1 MTTTQAGL
9 VRHLHTLIARQAHG
23 APTDQQLLEH
33 FLTQRSEASFAA
45 LVERHGPMVLGV
57 CRRVLHHTH
66 DAEDAFQATFLVL
79 ARKANSIRKQE
90 SLGSFLHG
98 VAYHLA
104 EKLRTKTRRRSAHER
119 AAASRESADPVEDIT
134 WRELRS
140 VLDEEL
146 AKLPE
151 QYRTPLVLCYLEGKT
166 QDEAAKRLG
175 WSKSTFRRR
184 LERARD
190 LLGRRLNRRGL
201 ALSAALSAPLLTGTS
216 ANALVPPA
224 LTATTTR
231 AALLVGSGQRATA
244 LVSAQVSVL
253 VAEAGTL
260 LTAKAKA
267 VIALVVLLSV
277 AAGGML
283 LYSAREARQTASPT
297 GGQAPAL
304 SPRPEGP
311 RLEGAV
317 EIKGRVL
324 DPDGKPLGG
333 ARLVLLSRAAPNK
346 AGESVRAK
354 TDKDGRFLLKV
365 RSADF
370 GPKGTG
376 TLIGSAEGFGLNWTD
391 VTARSKD
398 EITLRLAADDVPI
411 IGRVLDLEGKP
422 VAGASVQVRS
432 VAKRAD
438 GKDLTAFVETVEKHL
453 KEGTPGFLNANFQP
467 GPLSV
472 AMDKFQL
479 QRLSPAGLEVPAT
492 VTTGEDG
499 RFRLSG
505 FGRERLLELAIH
517 GPTIARTPLNA
528 LTRTGPARGWI
539 SGNWGLY
546 GARFDCLA
554 APCKPIVGTVRDKRT
569 GKPLAGMNIWVA
581 QASMSEAK
589 TDSQG
594 RYRVVGAAKS
604 KQYDVTASGLP
615 YFRRSKNHV
624 ADTPGLEP
632 LTVDFE
638 LERGVIVRGRLTDKH
653 TGKPVRGEVQYVV
666 LPDNPHL
673 KDFEGINSLT
683 GRTAVDGSFS
693 VVAIPGPGL
702 LCVTADEVNRFAA
715 AEDKGWKT
723 RGGFDTYH
731 AVVPI
736 DPSEKEEKSTTCDI
750 ALDPARVLKG
760 SVVGPDDRPL
770 TGVYA
775 AGLSPIITFDLF
787 AHERLDSDTF
797 TVGGMKSGRPRM
809 LVFFHRDKRLGK
821 VLKLQGDESKPL
833 TVRLE
838 PLGTLTGR
846 VLDAKG
852 RPWAGLRMTV
862 TLAAKALNAP
872 LARKDKTYPPE
883 FHWGYSSW
891 PHLTSREATTDGEGR
906 FRVEGLLPGL
916 GYDLF
921 LSGSEARPD
930 VGSLTVESGKTT
942 DLGDLKSKQTPG
954 EPSGR

>member
-1 MTTTQAGL
+1 MNTTQTGL
-9 VRHLHTLIARQAHG
+9 ARHLRTLIARQTNSS
-23 APTDQQLLEH
+23 PTDQQLLER

-79 ARKANSIRKQE
+79 ARKASSIRKQE
-90 SLGSFLHG
+90 SLGSYLHG

-104 EKLRTKTRRRSAHER
+104 EKLRAKTRRRSAHER
-119 AAASRESADPVEDIT
+119 ATAGRETTDPAEEIT
-134 WRELRS
+134 WGELRS

-151 QYRTPLVLCYLEGKT
+151 QYRAPLVLCYLEGKT
-166 QDEAAKRLG
+166 QDEAARRLG

-190 LLGRRLNRRGL
+190 LLGCRLTRRGL
-201 ALSAALSAPLLTGTS
+201 ALSAALSAPLLAGTTT
-216 ANALVPPA
+216 NALVPPA
-224 LTATTTR
+224 LTETTTR
-231 AALLVGSGQRATA
+231 AALLLGSGKRATELVPERVSA
-244 LVSAQVSVL
+244 LVGEARASV
-253 VAEAGTL
+253 VP
-260 LTAKAKA
+260 KAKA
-267 VIALVVLLSV
+267 AIVLLVSLSV

-283 LYSAREARQTASPT
+283 LHSARQNSQAA
-297 GGQAPAL
+297 APAAGL
-304 SPRPEGP
+304 APVIPPHPDESRPD
-311 RLEGAV
+311 ATV

-333 ARLVLLSRAAPNK
+333 VRLVLLFKDAPKK
-346 AGESVRAK
+346 AGEPVRAQ
-354 TDKDGRFLLKV
+354 TDGGGRFLLKV

-370 GPKGTG
+370 GPSGKGT
-376 TLIGSAEGFGLNWTD
+376 LVGSAEGFGLNWTD
-391 VTARSKD
+391 VTAQSKD
-398 EITLRLAADDVPI
+398 QVTLRLAADDVPI
-411 IGRVLDLEGKP
+411 AGRVLDLEGKP
-422 VAGASVQVRS
+422 VAGATVQVRS

-438 GKDLTAFVETVEKHL
+438 GKDLAAFVETLEKYL
-453 KEGTPGFLNANFQP
+453 KEGTPGFLNKNFQP

-472 AMDKFQL
+472 AMDKFPW
-479 QRLSPAGLEVPAT
+479 QRLSPARLDVPASA
-492 VTTGEDG
+492 TTDMEG
-499 RFRLSG
+499 RFRLIG
-505 FGRERLLELAIH
+505 FGRERLLDLTIH
-517 GPTIARTPLNA
+517 GPTIAQTVLHA
-528 LTRTGPARGWI
+528 LTRSGPARGWI

-546 GARFDCLA
+546 GARFECLV
-554 APCKPIVGTVRDKRT
+554 APAKPIVGTVRDKHT

-581 QASMSEAK
+581 QALVNEAK
-589 TDSQG
+589 TDGQG

-604 KQYDVTASGLP
+604 KQYDVTASGMP

-638 LERGVIVRGRLTDKH
+638 LERGVVVRGRLTDKL
-653 TGKPVRGEVQYVV
+653 TGKPVRGEVHYVV

-673 KDFEGINSLT
+673 KEFEDINSLT
-683 GRTAVDGSFS
+683 GRTAADGSFS

-723 RGGFDTYH
+723 RGGFDLYH

-736 DPSEKEEKSTTCDI
+736 DPSEKDEKSTTRDI
-750 ALDPARVLKG
+750 ALEPARVLKG
-760 SVVGPDDRPL
+760 SVVGPDGHPL
-770 TGVYA
+770 TRVYA
-775 AGLSPIITFDLF
+775 AGRSPIVSFDLF
-787 AHERLDSDTF
+787 SHERLDADTF
-797 TVGGMKSGRPRM
+797 TAGGLKSGRPRM
-809 LVFFHRDKRLGK
+809 LVFFHREKKLGK
-821 VLKLQGDESKPL
+821 VLKLLGDEREPL

-838 PLGTLTGR
+838 PLGALSGR

-852 RPWAGLRMTV
+852 RPRAGLRMTV
-862 TLAAKALNAP
+862 MLAAEALNAP
-872 LARKDKTYPPE
+872 LARQDKTYPPE

-891 PHLTSREATTDGEGR
+891 PQLTSREAMTDAEGR
-906 FRVEGLLPGL
+906 FRTEGLLPGL

-921 LSGSEARPD
+921 LSGSEVGPDARK
-930 VGSLTVESGKTT
+930 LTVESGKTR
-942 DLGDLKSKQTPG
+942 DLGDLKSKQMALD
-954 EPSGR
+954 PSEK